1 MADLAQQLLD
11 IANKG
16 ASDLNEADRS
26 ALLQATYK
34 LSSALESPVEQ
45 IFRLCF
51 VRIVKERDGVRSW
64 N

>member
-1 MADLAQQLLD
+1 MADLAQQLLN

-16 ASDLNEADRS
+16 ASELNEADRS

-51 VRIVKERDGVRSW
+51 VCLPKGQDGIESW
-64 N
+64 S